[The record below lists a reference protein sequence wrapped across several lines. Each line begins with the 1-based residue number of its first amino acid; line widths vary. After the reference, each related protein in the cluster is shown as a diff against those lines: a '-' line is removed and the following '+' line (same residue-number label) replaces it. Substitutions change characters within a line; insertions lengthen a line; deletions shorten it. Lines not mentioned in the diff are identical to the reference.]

1 MKNVFP
7 SMIEVKKNIGPR
19 LLFLILIVAFLP
31 PINPLTSFDEL
42 IMAYD
47 GYNLEGNDMTRTA
60 FTTIQDWPFE
70 NNVKRIMGAYIPDTL
85 RLEEMEGTDQTLAI
99 LEFLQQGFDE
109 YYFVMDNFWDAG
121 ETESTARLLN
131 AADNTGLKIVIILL
145 PPSEGGP
152 MSSYDWKGW
161 INYFNDLKS
170 RHPTSFS
177 GFAIDDFNWISTRN
191 DTKFRRNIDFMIDS
205 NLTDALMDK
214 RSDVKFCPVVYFEG
228 LGNQVVADEYA
239 KYIDTLVW
247 VSASYYNVSA
257 LETNLSMFKE
267 MFPGKPTRYIVY
279 PTITY
284 NYSRQGY
291 DPPSDRLVMATLS
304 IATRSVDGIILWHK
318 IDGHLVR
325 DYLTYR
331 ENPDYLHA
339 ISVMEQLQIADER
352 STEVQSV
359 DKQKINRTLF
369 LWGQAYF
376 GPDNL

>member
-1 MKNVFP
+1 
-7 SMIEVKKNIGPR
+7 
-19 LLFLILIVAFLP
+19 
-31 PINPLTSFDEL
+31 
-42 IMAYD
+42 MAD
-47 GYNLEGNDMTRTA
+47 DMYNLKSNDTTSTP
-60 FTTIQDWPFE
+60 FTTVQDWPFE

-85 RLEEMEGTDQTLAI
+85 HLEEMEGTDQTLAI

-121 ETESTARLLN
+121 EIESTERLLN

-152 MSSYDWKGW
+152 TSSYDWKGW

-170 RHPTSFS
+170 RHPSSFN

-205 NLTDALMDK
+205 NLTDALIGK

-228 LGNQVVADEYA
+228 LGNQIVANEYG

-247 VSASYYNVSA
+247 VSASYYNVSR

-284 NYSRQGY
+284 NYSRQDY

-304 IATRSVDGIILWHK
+304 IATRSVDGVILWHK

-325 DYLTYR
+325 DYLNYR
-331 ENPDYLHA
+331 ENPNYLHA

-352 STEVQSV
+352 NTLLQPVE
-359 DKQKINRTLF
+359 KQKIVVPYFSRVRLTLSR
-369 LWGQAYF
+369 
-376 GPDNL
+376 

>member
-7 SMIEVKKNIGPR
+7 YMKEMKKNIEPH

-31 PINPLTSFDEL
+31 PINPLMSFDEL
-42 IMAYD
+42 IMADDVYKP
-47 GYNLEGNDMTRTA
+47 EVNDMTSTP
-60 FTTIQDWPFE
+60 FTTVQNWPFV

-85 RLEEMEGTDQTLAI
+85 HLEEMEGTDQTLTI

-109 YYFVMDNFWDAG
+109 YYFVMDNFWDVG
-121 ETESTARLLN
+121 EIESTERLLN

-145 PPSEGGP
+145 PPSEGGS

-170 RHPTSFS
+170 RHPSSFS

-205 NLTDALMDK
+205 NLTDALVSK

-247 VSASYYNVSA
+247 VSASYYNVSR

-318 IDGHLVR
+318 IDGHLAR
-325 DYLTYR
+325 DYLNYR

-339 ISVMEQLQIADER
+339 ISIMEQLQIADER
-352 STEVQSV
+352 NTLVQPV
-359 DKQKINRTLF
+359 DKQKIIEPYFSRVRLTFNR
-369 LWGQAYF
+369 
-376 GPDNL
+376 

>member
-1 MKNVFP
+1 MKNLFHP
-7 SMIEVKKNIGPR
+7 MKEMKKNIEPH

-31 PINPLTSFDEL
+31 PINPLMSFDEL
-42 IMAYD
+42 IMAD
-47 GYNLEGNDMTRTA
+47 DMYNLESNDTTITA
-60 FTTIQDWPFE
+60 FTTVQDWPFE

-85 RLEEMEGTDQTLAI
+85 HLEEMEGTDQTLAI

-109 YYFVMDNFWDAG
+109 YYFVMDNFWDAR
-121 ETESTARLLN
+121 EIESTERLLN
-131 AADNTGLKIVIILL
+131 AADNTGLRIVIILL

-170 RHPTSFS
+170 RHPSSFS

-205 NLTDALMDK
+205 NLSDALIGK

-228 LGNQVVADEYA
+228 LGNHIVANEYG

-247 VSASYYNVSA
+247 VSASYYNVST

-284 NYSRQGY
+284 NYSRQDY

-325 DYLTYR
+325 DYLNHR
-331 ENPDYLHA
+331 ENPNYLHA

-352 STEVQSV
+352 NTLLQPV
-359 DKQKINRTLF
+359 DKQKIVGPYFSRVRLTLSR
-369 LWGQAYF
+369 
-376 GPDNL
+376 

>member
-1 MKNVFP
+1 MKNLFP
-7 SMIEVKKNIGPR
+7 SMKEMKKNIEPH
-19 LLFLILIVAFLP
+19 LLFFILIVAFLP
-31 PINPLTSFDEL
+31 PINHLMSFDEL
-42 IMAYD
+42 IMAD
-47 GYNLEGNDMTRTA
+47 DMNNLKSNDTTSTA
-60 FTTIQDWPFE
+60 FTTVKDWPFE

-85 RLEEMEGTDQTLAI
+85 HLEEMEGTDQTLAI

-121 ETESTARLLN
+121 EIESTERLLN

-170 RHPTSFS
+170 RHPSSFS
-177 GFAIDDFNWISTRN
+177 GFTIDDFNWISTRN
-191 DTKFRRNIDFMIDS
+191 DTKFRRNIDFMIES
-205 NLTDALMDK
+205 NLTDALIDK

-228 LGNQVVADEYA
+228 LGNQVVANEYG
-239 KYIDTLVW
+239 KFIDTLLW
-247 VSASYYNVSA
+247 VSASYYNVST

-318 IDGHLVR
+318 IEGHLVR
-325 DYLTYR
+325 DYLNYR

-339 ISVMEQLQIADER
+339 IYAMEQLQIADER
-352 STEVQSV
+352 NTLVQPV
-359 DKQKINRTLF
+359 DKQKIMEPYFSRVRLTLSR
-369 LWGQAYF
+369 
-376 GPDNL
+376 

>member
-7 SMIEVKKNIGPR
+7 STKELKKNTGP
-19 LLFLILIVAFLP
+19 LSLFLILVVAFLHP
-31 PINPLTSFDEL
+31 MNPIMSFDERS
-42 IMAYD
+42 MAD
-47 GYNLEGNDMTRTA
+47 DAYNLESNDVSSTLFITL
-60 FTTIQDWPFE
+60 QDWPFV

-85 RLEEMEGTDQTLAI
+85 HLEEMEGTHQSLAI

-121 ETESTARLLN
+121 EIESTERLLN
-131 AADNTGLKIVIILL
+131 AADNTGLRIVIILL

-170 RHPTSFS
+170 RHSSSFS

-205 NLTDALMDK
+205 NLTDALIGK

-228 LGNQVVADEYA
+228 LGNQVVANEYG
-239 KYIDTLVW
+239 KFINTLLW

-325 DYLTYR
+325 DYLNYR

-352 STEVQSV
+352 NTLVQPV
-359 DKQKINRTLF
+359 DKQKIMER
-369 LWGQAYF
+369 YF
-376 GPDNL
+376 SRVRLTFSR

>member
-1 MKNVFP
+1 MKNLFHP
-7 SMIEVKKNIGPR
+7 MKEMKKNIEPH

-31 PINPLTSFDEL
+31 PINPLMSFDEL
-42 IMAYD
+42 IMAD
-47 GYNLEGNDMTRTA
+47 DMYNLESNDTTITA
-60 FTTIQDWPFE
+60 FTTVQDWPFE

-85 RLEEMEGTDQTLAI
+85 HLEEMEGTDQTLAI

-109 YYFVMDNFWDAG
+109 YYFVMDNFWDAR
-121 ETESTARLLN
+121 EIESTERLLN
-131 AADNTGLKIVIILL
+131 AADNTGLRIVIILL

-170 RHPTSFS
+170 RHPSSFS

-205 NLTDALMDK
+205 NLSDALIGK

-228 LGNQVVADEYA
+228 LGNQVVANEYG

-247 VSASYYNVSA
+247 VSASYYNVST

-284 NYSRQGY
+284 NYSRQDY

-325 DYLTYR
+325 DYLNHR
-331 ENPDYLHA
+331 ENPNYLHA

-352 STEVQSV
+352 NTLLQPV
-359 DKQKINRTLF
+359 DKQKIVGPYFSRVRLTLSR
-369 LWGQAYF
+369 
-376 GPDNL
+376 

>member
-1 MKNVFP
+1 MKNLFHP
-7 SMIEVKKNIGPR
+7 MKEMKKNIEPH

-31 PINPLTSFDEL
+31 PINPLMSFDEL
-42 IMAYD
+42 IMAD
-47 GYNLEGNDMTRTA
+47 DMYNLRSNDTTSTA
-60 FTTIQDWPFE
+60 FTTVQDWPFE

-85 RLEEMEGTDQTLAI
+85 HLEEMEGTDQTLAI

-121 ETESTARLLN
+121 EIESTERLLN

-152 MSSYDWKGW
+152 LSSYDWKGW

-170 RHPTSFS
+170 RHPSSFS

-205 NLTDALMDK
+205 NLTDALIGK

-228 LGNQVVADEYA
+228 LGNQIVANEYG

-247 VSASYYNVSA
+247 VSASYYNVST

-284 NYSRQGY
+284 NYSRQDY

-304 IATRSVDGIILWHK
+304 IATRSVDGVILWHK

-325 DYLTYR
+325 DYLNYR
-331 ENPDYLHA
+331 ENPNYLHA

-352 STEVQSV
+352 NTLLQPVE
-359 DKQKINRTLF
+359 KQKIVAPYFSRVRLTLSR
-369 LWGQAYF
+369 
-376 GPDNL
+376 

>member
-7 SMIEVKKNIGPR
+7 STKELKRNIGPHSV
-19 LLFLILIVAFLP
+19 FLILLVAFLP
-31 PINPLTSFDEL
+31 PINPIMSFDERT
-42 IMAYD
+42 MEDDAF
-47 GYNLEGNDMTRTA
+47 NPESNDVSSIHFIT
-60 FTTIQDWPFE
+60 FQDWPFV

-85 RLEEMEGTDQTLAI
+85 HLEEMEGTHQTLAI

-121 ETESTARLLN
+121 ETESTERLLN
-131 AADNTGLKIVIILL
+131 AADNTGLRIVIILL

-170 RHPTSFS
+170 RHPSSFS
-177 GFAIDDFNWISTRN
+177 GFTIDDFNWISTRN
-191 DTKFRRNIDFMIDS
+191 DTKFRRNIDFMIES
-205 NLTDALMDK
+205 NLTDALIDK

-228 LGNQVVADEYA
+228 LGNQVVANEYG
-239 KYIDTLVW
+239 KFIDTLLW
-247 VSASYYNVSA
+247 VSASYYNVST

-325 DYLTYR
+325 DYLNYR

-352 STEVQSV
+352 NTLVQPV
-359 DKQKINRTLF
+359 DKQKIMEPYFSRVRLTLSR
-369 LWGQAYF
+369 
-376 GPDNL
+376 